1 MKRLSAI
8 ILSAMLLLPATAG
21 AQALKGS
28 YFLDNSTN
36 RNKMNPA
43 FAPRA
48 NYVQIPAVGNIGA
61 GVMTNLDI
69 PTFLYPL
76 NGELAT
82 FLHPSVSVQQFDKAL
97 PNHPHLD
104 AEVSANLINFGF
116 YTKRKS
122 FWTFDLSVNAGVDVD
137 LPRDLFMFIKKG
149 AGTNGESFN
158 IANMNAY
165 ATASV
170 NAALGYSTNVGKGF
184 RVGAKVRFI
193 APVAYAA
200 LNLENVRLTTG
211 ADKWV
216 AQTEGYAYT
225 AMQGLNVYTPE
236 GETMPTAEFDV
247 DRFLQNKVL
256 AGAGLSVDLG
266 VEWKL
271 DRGSIFDGLSVS
283 AAVTDLGMIAYKQD
297 AICAYDTRGE
307 LVWDGFQDVNMD
319 YDFEAALDE
328 FMAEAE
334 GMLNI
339 NQKETKD
346 KLTRSTMPRVYAGVE
361 VPFLWR
367 RMSVGLLYSGRFS
380 HSYYRQE
387 LTASYNLKPLK
398 WLALGVN
405 YSFLNTQKTFG
416 WLLELTPKAGVN
428 FYIGGDYLPFEWT
441 PAPILDDALTMPEY
455 FVKKGHV
462 HPYLPMS
469 YRFNLQFG
477 LSLALGSKHG
487 R

>member
-8 ILSAMLLLPATAG
+8 ILAAMLLLPATAG

-28 YFLDNSTN
+28 YFLDNSIN

-61 GVMTNLDI
+61 GVMSNLDI
-69 PTFLYPL
+69 PTFLYPM

-97 PNHPHLD
+97 PNHSHLD

-122 FWTFDLSVNAGVDVD
+122 FWTFDLSVNAGVDTD
-137 LPRDLFMFIKKG
+137 LPRDLFMFLKKG
-149 AGTNGESFN
+149 AGTDGESFN
-158 IANMNAY
+158 IANVNAY

-200 LNLENVRLTTG
+200 ANLENVRLTTG
-211 ADKWV
+211 SEKWV

-225 AMQGLNVYTPE
+225 AMQGLNLYTPA
-236 GETMPTAEFDV
+236 GENLPTAEFDME
-247 DRFLQNKVL
+247 RFLQNKAL

-271 DRGSIFDGLSVS
+271 DKGSIFDGLSVS

-297 AICAYDTRGE
+297 AICAYETRGE
-307 LVWDGFQDVNMD
+307 LIWDGFQDVTMD

-339 NQKETKD
+339 NQIQAKN

-405 YSFLNTQKTFG
+405 YSFMNAQKTFG

-428 FYIGGDYLPFEWT
+428 LYIGGDYLPFEWT

-477 LSLALGSKHG
+477 LSLALGSKHVN
-487 R
+487 

>member
-1 MKRLSAI
+1 
-8 ILSAMLLLPATAG
+8 MLLLPATAG

-28 YFLDNSTN
+28 YFLDNSIN

-61 GVMTNLDI
+61 GVMSNLDI
-69 PTFLYPL
+69 PTFLYPM

-97 PNHPHLD
+97 PNHSHLD

-122 FWTFDLSVNAGVDVD
+122 FWTFDLSVNAGVDTD
-137 LPRDLFMFIKKG
+137 LPRDLFMFLKKG
-149 AGTNGESFN
+149 AGTDGESFN
-158 IANMNAY
+158 IANVNAY

-200 LNLENVRLTTG
+200 ANLENVRLTTG
-211 ADKWV
+211 SEKWV

-225 AMQGLNVYTPE
+225 AMQGLNLYTPA
-236 GETMPTAEFDV
+236 GENLPTAEFDME
-247 DRFLQNKVL
+247 RFLQNKAL

-271 DRGSIFDGLSVS
+271 DKGSIFDGLSVS

-297 AICAYDTRGE
+297 AICAYETRGE
-307 LVWDGFQDVNMD
+307 LIWDGFQDVTMD

-339 NQKETKD
+339 NQIQAKN

-405 YSFLNTQKTFG
+405 YSFMNAQKTFG

-428 FYIGGDYLPFEWT
+428 LYIGGDYLPFEWT

-477 LSLALGSKHG
+477 LSLALGSKHVN
-487 R
+487 

>member
-1 MKRLSAI
+1 
-8 ILSAMLLLPATAG
+8 MLMLPVTAG

-43 FAPRA
+43 FAPRS

-97 PNHPHLD
+97 PNRPHLD
-104 AEVSANLINFGF
+104 AEVSTNLINFGF

-158 IANMNAY
+158 IANVNAY

-211 ADKWV
+211 SEKWV

-225 AMQGLNVYTPE
+225 AMQGLNLYTPA
-236 GETMPTAEFDV
+236 GETLPTAEFDV

-307 LVWDGFQDVNMD
+307 LIWDGFKDVDMD

-339 NQKETKD
+339 NQKEAKG

-361 VPFLWR
+361 VPFL
-367 RMSVGLLYSGRFS
+367 
-380 HSYYRQE
+380 
-387 LTASYNLKPLK
+387 
-398 WLALGVN
+398 
-405 YSFLNTQKTFG
+405 
-416 WLLELTPKAGVN
+416 
-428 FYIGGDYLPFEWT
+428 
-441 PAPILDDALTMPEY
+441 
-455 FVKKGHV
+455 
-462 HPYLPMS
+462 
-469 YRFNLQFG
+469 
-477 LSLALGSKHG
+477 
-487 R
+487 

>member
-1 MKRLSAI
+1 
-8 ILSAMLLLPATAG
+8 
-21 AQALKGS
+21 
-28 YFLDNSTN
+28 
-36 RNKMNPA
+36 
-43 FAPRA
+43 
-48 NYVQIPAVGNIGA
+48 
-61 GVMTNLDI
+61 
-69 PTFLYPL
+69 
-76 NGELAT
+76 
-82 FLHPSVSVQQFDKAL
+82 
-97 PNHPHLD
+97 
-104 AEVSANLINFGF
+104 
-116 YTKRKS
+116 
-122 FWTFDLSVNAGVDVD
+122 
-137 LPRDLFMFIKKG
+137 
-149 AGTNGESFN
+149 
-158 IANMNAY
+158 
-165 ATASV
+165 
-170 NAALGYSTNVGKGF
+170 
-184 RVGAKVRFI
+184 
-193 APVAYAA
+193 
-200 LNLENVRLTTG
+200 
-211 ADKWV
+211 
-216 AQTEGYAYT
+216 
-225 AMQGLNVYTPE
+225 MQGLNLYTPA
-236 GETMPTAEFDV
+236 GETLPTAEFDV

-307 LVWDGFQDVNMD
+307 LIWDGFKDVDMD

-339 NQKETKD
+339 NQKEAKG

-416 WLLELTPKAGVN
+416 FLLELTPKAGVN

-441 PAPILDDALTMPEY
+441 PAPILDDVLTMPEY